1 MVGVTSMAEDSAAM
15 VISMAVD
22 SAAGI
27 SSTVAAAS
35 TAGVSSTVAAE
46 ADPVVVVPTAAVRTE
61 ADIADRA
68 STFRLC
74 TNGWRLRQP
83 FFFRRSQIYRKA
95 LQHKVRGKQIRIDFC
110 YDAAP
115 EGKKEEVSHESRQSR
130 PSRFVSKF
138 AAIVNRS

>member
-1 MVGVTSMAEDSAAM
+1 MAEDSAAATDSEAM

-27 SSTVAAAS
+27 SSTVAAEA
-35 TAGVSSTVAAE
+35 SSTVAVEASSMVAAE
-46 ADPVVVVPTAAVRTE
+46 ADPMVVVPTAAVRTE
-61 ADIADRA
+61 ADTADRA
-68 STFRLC
+68 STSRFC

-110 YDAAP
+110 
-115 EGKKEEVSHESRQSR
+115 
-130 PSRFVSKF
+130 
-138 AAIVNRS
+138 

>member
-1 MVGVTSMAEDSAAM
+1 MAEDSAAATDSEAM

-27 SSTVAAAS
+27 SSTVAAEA
-35 TAGVSSTVAAE
+35 SSTVAVE
-46 ADPVVVVPTAAVRTE
+46 ADPMVVVPTAAVRTE
-61 ADIADRA
+61 ADTADRA
-68 STFRLC
+68 STSRFC

-110 YDAAP
+110 
-115 EGKKEEVSHESRQSR
+115 
-130 PSRFVSKF
+130 
-138 AAIVNRS
+138 